1 MDVVLRESLAL
12 PGGQLVTYRLGC
24 WIQRMGRNRQE
35 CLAAADALVEVIKTL
50 EPLLDVKEG
59 REALIEVS

>member
-1 MDVVLRESLAL
+1 
-12 PGGQLVTYRLGC
+12 
-24 WIQRMGRNRQE
+24 MGRNRQE